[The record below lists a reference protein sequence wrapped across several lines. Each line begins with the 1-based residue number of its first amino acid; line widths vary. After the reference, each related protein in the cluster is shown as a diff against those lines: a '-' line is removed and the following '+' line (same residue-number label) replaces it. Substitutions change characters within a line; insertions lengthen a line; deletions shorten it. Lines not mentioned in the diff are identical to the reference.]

1 MRNKILSCTEP
12 EACYAQ
18 TEERIVP
25 ETATELLIK
34 KYGNR
39 RLYDTEAS
47 RYITL
52 DDLAK
57 IVKGGRDV
65 RVVDAKSGKDLTK
78 GVLLQIITEREEDH
92 DVLPVS
98 FLKKMIQL
106 SDQTVRDSLHRYLR
120 VSLDAF
126 LSAQKEFEERYKSF
140 AGTFMNPMGAAINPM
155 GWPMSFFGV
164 PGAEPPPPAPPV
176 DLPREPGTRR
186 SEKAPPEK
194 SPPGSADDQLRS
206 LQAQMAEMQALIAKL
221 AKK

>member
-1 MRNKILSCTEP
+1 MHRTARVLRTSGGCIVAEP
-12 EACYAQ
+12 E
-18 TEERIVP
+18 
-25 ETATELLIK
+25 TELLIK

-140 AGTFMNPMGAAINPM
+140 AGTFMGPMAAMNPM
-155 GWPMSFFGV
+155 GWPLPFFGAG
-164 PGAEPPPPAPPV
+164 PGGEAQPPVAEPERAPAKEA
-176 DLPREPGTRR
+176 PRGKPADRGT
-186 SEKAPPEK
+186 EKA
-194 SPPGSADDQLRS
+194 GSTDDQLKA
-206 LQAQMAEMQALIAKL
+206 LQAQMAQMQELIGKL
-221 AKK
+221 SRK